1 MSQTD
6 NNIAFLNTIQKNNA
20 PYIKRLI
27 TQGGYSQMGF
37 ISNDDKMYHAMNNT
51 NYPAGGLSGE
61 GSVAGYPFFSVSFIR
76 PDGTPETGT
85 LIDAAVNSQS
95 ACALFDNGNFYTGG
109 LNLNANCVLGNLL
122 NTNKMT
128 LSATGVKRF
137 FYPKAQN
144 HSIANSSLCIIKE
157 DGILYFGGYDNG
169 QSGLGNTVDTKIT
182 TWKPIADNNN
192 VLYFPANTIKNLW
205 IIGCTNAAIIVQ
217 KTDLTIHVSGANP
230 NGQLGTGNTTKRT
243 TFMDV
248 TTAWGGIQAGEIINV
263 SGATSYNDST
273 LYLSGTLVMHRRNEG
288 GVDSVY
294 TCGHNGFGQIGN
306 GVIGG
311 NITTPYKLG
320 STVAT
325 LFPTS
330 IKKIATFGGSPLTI
344 KVLANNGD
352 LWSHGFGEYGQN
364 GDVLNSNRSTPI
376 IVQTDVDDIYC
387 DGVGGEYYS
396 YKSTHFIKKRNGQ
409 IKSVG
414 FNNLGQS
421 GNGKTTDTN
430 VYNPVMLNKDV
441 NIVDIII
448 MNREGA
454 RYTLFLT
461 DKGQLYGCGDN
472 SLGGIDYS
480 VNTQFFI
487 SPRLIDINFSL

>member
-6 NNIAFLNTIQKNNA
+6 NNIAFLNTIQTNNA

-37 ISNDDKMYHAMNNT
+37 ISNDDKMYQAMNNE
-51 NYPAGGLSGE
+51 NYPTGGLSGE
-61 GSVAGYPFFSVSFIR
+61 GSVAGYPFFSVSFIK

-95 ACALFDNGNFYTGG
+95 SCALFDNGNFYTGG
-109 LNLNANCVLGNLL
+109 WNLNANCVLGNLL

-144 HSIANSSLCIIKE
+144 ADIGNSSLCIIKE

-182 TWKPIADNNN
+182 TWTPIP
-192 VLYFPANTIKNLW
+192 YFPADTIKNLW
-205 IIGCTNAAIIVQ
+205 IIGCSNVAIIVQ

-248 TTAWGGIQAGEIINV
+248 TTAWGGIGAGEIINV
-263 SGATSYNDST
+263 SGATSYNDNSLT
-273 LYLSGTLVMHRRNEG
+273 YLYGTLVMHRRNEG

-387 DGVGGEYYS
+387 DGVGGHVWS
-396 YKSTHFIKKRNGQ
+396 YRSTHFIKKKNGQ

-414 FNNLGQS
+414 FNDQGQS
-421 GNGKTTDTN
+421 GNGKKANTN
-430 VYNPVMLNKDV
+430 TYNPVMLNKDV

-448 MNREGA
+448 MNRVGVF
-454 RYTLFLT
+454 YTLFLT

>member
-6 NNIAFLNTIQKNNA
+6 NNIAFLNAIQTNNE
-20 PYIKRLI
+20 PYIKKFI
-27 TQGGYSQMGF
+27 TQGGFSQIGL
-37 ISNDDKMYHAMNNT
+37 ISNDNKMYYAANSHNFPN
-51 NYPAGGLSGE
+51 GGLSGE
-61 GSVAGYPFFSVSFIR
+61 GSIGPYPFFSVSFIK
-76 PDGTPETGT
+76 PDDTPETGT
-85 LIDAAVNSQS
+85 LIDAAVNSQC

-109 LNLNANCVLGNLL
+109 YNGNANCVLGDLL
-122 NTNKMT
+122 DKNKMT
-128 LSATGVKRF
+128 LSATNVKRF
-137 FYPKAQN
+137 FYPKGQN
-144 HSIANSSLCIIKE
+144 YSSLKSSLCIIKE

-169 QSGLGNTVDTKIT
+169 QSGLNNTVDTKIT
-182 TWKPIADNNN
+182 TWTPIP
-192 VLYFPANTIKNLW
+192 YFPANTIKNLW
-205 IIGCTNAAIIVQ
+205 IIGCTNAAIIVE
-217 KTDLTIHVSGANP
+217 KTDLTIHISGANP

-263 SGATSYNDST
+263 SGATSYYDNAA
-273 LYLSGTLVMHRRNEG
+273 YVYGTLVMHRRTEDG
-288 GVDSVY
+288 IDSVY
-294 TCGHNGFGQIGN
+294 TCGYNGWGQIGN

-330 IKKIATFGGSPLTI
+330 IKKIITFGGSPLTI

-352 LWSHGFGEYGQN
+352 LWSHGFGEFGQN
-364 GDVLNSNRSTPI
+364 GDGSNSNRSTPM

-387 DGVGGEYYS
+387 DGVGGEFS
-396 YKSTHFIKKRNGQ
+396 HKSTHFIKKKNRQ

-414 FNNLGQS
+414 FNDYGQS
-421 GNGKTTDTN
+421 GNGKKTN
-430 VYNPVMLNKDV
+430 TNTYNPVILNKDV

-448 MNREGA
+448 MNRTGVF
-454 RYTLFLT
+454 YTLFLT

-480 VNTQFFI
+480 VNTQSFI
-487 SPRLIDINFSL
+487 TPKLIDINFSL

>member
-20 PYIKRLI
+20 PYIKKFI
-27 TQGGYSQMGF
+27 TQGGLSQVGI
-37 ISNDDKMYHAMNNT
+37 ISNDNKMYHAMNTDNF
-51 NYPAGGLSGE
+51 PAGGLSGE
-61 GSVAGYPFFSVSFIR
+61 GSVAGYPFFSVSFIK

-109 LNLNANCVLGNLL
+109 YNVNANCVLGDLI
-122 NTNKMT
+122 TKTKMT
-128 LSATGVKRF
+128 LSATNVKRF

-144 HSIANSSLCIIKE
+144 NNIVYSSLCIIKE

-169 QSGLGNTVDTKIT
+169 QSGLGNTVNTKIT
-182 TWKPIADNNN
+182 TWTPIT
-192 VLYFPANTIKNLW
+192 YFPADTIKNLW

-217 KTDLTIHVSGANP
+217 KTDLTIHVSGANTS
-230 NGQLGTGNTTKRT
+230 GSLGTGNTTKRT
-243 TFMDV
+243 TFIDV
-248 TTAWGGIQAGEIINV
+248 TTAWGGIEAGEIINV
-263 SGATSYNDST
+263 SGATVSHDNYT
-273 LYLSGTLVMHRRNEG
+273 LSQYGILVMHRRTED

-325 LFPTS
+325 SFPTS

-352 LWSHGFGEYGQN
+352 TWSHGFGLYGQN
-364 GDVLNSNRSTPI
+364 GDGLNSDRSTPI

-387 DGVGGEYYS
+387 DGVGGNVLNYR
-396 YKSTHFIKKRNGQ
+396 STHFIKKRNGQ

-414 FNNLGQS
+414 YGINGQK
-421 GNGKTTDTN
+421 GDGTKTNTN
-430 VYNPVMLNKDV
+430 VYNPVMFNKDV

-448 MNREGA
+448 MNRTGVF
-454 RYTLFLT
+454 YTLFLT
-461 DKGQLYGCGDN
+461 DKGQPYGCGDN

-487 SPRLIDINFSL
+487 TPRPIDINFSL